1 MSNQMHNDLGRSVT
15 WLFNSAEIQWSVN
28 LAVEY
33 ITALTLQTELH

>member
-1 MSNQMHNDLGRSVT
+1 MTEVDLLRGF
-15 WLFNSAEIQWSVN
+15 FNSAEIQWSVN